1 MLLYSREAWTVSE
14 QLENQMVVYMIIVN
28 NSFNFMNIKM
38 KYGGSLQ
45 ARNEKRVEGRNENV
59 DQIFWQH

>member
-14 QLENQMVVYMIIVN
+14 QLENQIVVYMIIVN

-45 ARNEKRVEGRNENV
+45 ARNKKRVEGRNKNV